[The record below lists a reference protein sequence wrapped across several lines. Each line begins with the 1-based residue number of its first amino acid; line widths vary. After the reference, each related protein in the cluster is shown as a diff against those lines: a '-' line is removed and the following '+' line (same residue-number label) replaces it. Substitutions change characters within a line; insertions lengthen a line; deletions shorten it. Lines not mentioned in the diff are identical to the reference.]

1 MNNGIDIIKNAYKE
15 KYAIPQ
21 FNINGLEW
29 TKYILEEANNN
40 HSPVILGV
48 SESSISYIGGYNTV
62 FSMVNSI
69 IKDLKITVPVI
80 LHLDHGSSVES
91 CKNAIDAGFTSVMI
105 DVSSKDIDENIYEVK
120 QVVEYAKIHN
130 VSVEAEVGYILTK
143 DKAKNINYAS
153 LYDCKKLVNEVSINT
168 LAPAVGNIHGLYK
181 GKAKLNFELIKNIKN
196 TINIPLVLHGG
207 TGISNED
214 LSEAIKLGIS
224 KVNINTELQYVWN
237 KSVRK
242 YINKNKKVYD
252 PRKIIS
258 SGEAE
263 IKRVVREKIILCGSI
278 NKA

>member
-1 MNNGIDIIKNAYKE
+1 
-15 KYAIPQ
+15 
-21 FNINGLEW
+21 
-29 TKYILEEANNN
+29 
-40 HSPVILGV
+40 
-48 SESSISYIGGYNTV
+48 
-62 FSMVNSI
+62 
-69 IKDLKITVPVI
+69 
-80 LHLDHGSSVES
+80 
-91 CKNAIDAGFTSVMI
+91 MI